1 MTWFLIRPVSCAGL
15 ARHAFFV
22 RPWIAEL
29 DPAMTDHSPKL
40 TLSRGSSTVKPV
52 HLIGSQADETVV
64 VRHIASSCVN
74 SSGVITRAAQLRRWS
89 ALGEM
94 T

>member
-1 MTWFLIRPVSCAGL
+1 MVPHPAGVL
-15 ARHAFFV
+15 RGIGPACIFV

-74 SSGVITRAAQLRRWS
+74 SLPVPHNLGAGLRW
-89 ALGEM
+89 AK
-94 T
+94 